1 MLADNPMTTIP
12 LTTQGDRVIYVGNTR
27 VTLDTVV
34 EAFLGGATPE
44 EISYQY
50 TSLNLADIY
59 AVVGYYLHHQAD
71 VDAYLAQ
78 RHLDSAQIRAENETR
93 FSPAGVRARLLA
105 RRRTQES

>member
-1 MLADNPMTTIP
+1 M
-12 LTTQGDRVIYVGNTR
+12 GNTR

-50 TSLNLADIY
+50 TILNLADIY

-78 RHLDSAQIRAENETR
+78 RRLDSAKIRAENEAH
-93 FSPAGVRARLLA
+93 FSPEGTRARLLA
-105 RRRTQES
+105 RRKTQES